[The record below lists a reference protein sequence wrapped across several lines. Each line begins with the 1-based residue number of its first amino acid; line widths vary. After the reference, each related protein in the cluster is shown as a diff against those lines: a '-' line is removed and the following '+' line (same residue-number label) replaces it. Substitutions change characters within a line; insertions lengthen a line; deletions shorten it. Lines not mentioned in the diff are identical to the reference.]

1 LEALPTS
8 LEETYRRILDKIP
21 KGNEREIRTILML
34 LTYSMRPMTIKE
46 VAEATALN
54 LDKQLFDADADC
66 EIPMMP
72 WGFDQASF
80 LSLILAL
87 TLDQL

>member
-1 LEALPTS
+1 
-8 LEETYRRILDKIP
+8 
-21 KGNEREIRTILML
+21 
-34 LTYSMRPMTIKE
+34 MTIKE